1 MFSRFGYY
9 LKQTFSQMKRN
20 FGMYITSTVAITAMM
35 LILGLFFV
43 AFVNV
48 DLFASTV
55 KQNYNVVQAYVND
68 ENATQDNDALQ
79 KTIEGI
85 SGVESAKYVSKDEAF
100 VTLQERWGDNAY
112 LLDNMQSN
120 PLPNSFMVY
129 VTDSDAAER
138 VATTLK
144 KTDGV
149 NDIVYYQDTINKLA
163 RVTSFIEIGSIVVMA
178 FLVVI
183 SILIVA
189 NTIKLTVFNREKEI
203 GIMKYL
209 GATDWFVRAPF
220 ILGGIFIGLLSSGIA
235 TGLIYV
241 IYKNLMDMLGLDLAR
256 MFSVSFVP
264 VGYLITNLMII
275 FVALGVGIGTVGSII
290 SIRRFLAK

>member
-256 MFSVSFVP
+256 MLSVSFVP